1 MKIFCVSVFII
12 VIVESLHLPLS
23 EEKEGLSKGTVIANM
38 TSQLHP
44 IQVWTNSRNWTTHAP
59 SKVVKNGTNKE
70 IPFVS
75 FLPASKIVESY
86 NEDKS
91 KDVKSI
97 LVIGIATLANLST
110 APKAAIPQE
119 SETSLTGLIR
129 ARTYDKGKYIEIVGF
144 SLPPSKVIEL
154 YNKTG

>member
-59 SKVVKNGTNKE
+59 SKVVKN
-70 IPFVS
+70 V
-75 FLPASKIVESY
+75 
-86 NEDKS
+86 
-91 KDVKSI
+91 